1 LLEKV
6 NLLSFDGHHRTLA
19 VAGAFL
25 SCTYSFMLKNRNLMA
40 YDRRQKLVILSI
52 STEKPMLKEV
62 PVVNGEK

>member
-1 LLEKV
+1 
-6 NLLSFDGHHRTLA
+6 
-19 VAGAFL
+19 
-25 SCTYSFMLKNRNLMA
+25 MA